1 VNTARPDSPGIS
13 FASPTGRLL
22 TLLALVCA
30 LLTGLYFSPWGD
42 ALCDREVFDQ
52 LANLARA
59 GDYRASLCFV
69 LVSSLLIMIGT
80 PRLIFFTFGG
90 FAFGL
95 WSGLCYS
102 LGACLAGSFLAFSL
116 ARWGARA
123 WLAERFGDKRLIK
136 RIVAARP
143 SIPAIALFRFLPI
156 SNALVNIGLALSA
169 ADSRQFLLGSLLGYL
184 PQGLIAVLIG
194 SGLAENST
202 GSGALQ
208 MGMASV
214 LLLIVVYWTARMRR
228 QKA

>member
-1 VNTARPDSPGIS
+1 MNTPRPDSPGIR
-13 FASPTGRLL
+13 FLI
-22 TLLALVCA
+22 LLALLCA
-30 LLTGLYFSPWGD
+30 LLASLYFSPWGD
-42 ALCDREVFDQ
+42 ALCDREVFDE
-52 LANLARA
+52 LANQARA
-59 GDYRASLCFV
+59 GDYRAGLCFV
-69 LVSSLLIMIGT
+69 LVSSLLIMVGT

-102 LGACLAGSFLAFSL
+102 LLACLAGSFMAFSL

-123 WLAERFGDKRLIK
+123 WLAKHFGERRLIK

-156 SNALVNIGLALSA
+156 SNAVVNIGLALSS

-184 PQGLIAVLIG
+184 PQGMIAVLIG
-194 SGLAENST
+194 SGLAESVPW
-202 GSGALQ
+202 SGALQ
-208 MGMASV
+208 IGIACV
-214 LLLIVVYWTARMRR
+214 LLLALLYWTARIRR